1 MKDDEIDDEI
11 NDKDFVLKLLIFS
24 TLSLSFMSEDV

>member
-11 NDKDFVLKLLIFS
+11 NDKDFVLKLLKFS